1 MARISA
7 SGVNSAAFDKKDHLY
22 AWGHAGYGKM
32 CSTDTQKNIDT
43 PKNLQFK
50 TEKSKELVELVPTN
64 MGFEEKKRK
73 NDDDENEVVE
83 RVSKFKSIRWGDYH
97 CLMLDKKG

>member
-7 SGVNSAAFDKKDHLY
+7 SGFNSAAFDKKDHLY

-32 CSTDTQKNIDT
+32 GSTDTQKNIDT

-50 TEKSKELVELVPTN
+50 TEKRKE
-64 MGFEEKKRK
+64 
-73 NDDDENEVVE
+73 
-83 RVSKFKSIRWGDYH
+83 
-97 CLMLDKKG
+97 